1 MPTHEHFEEL
11 CALAAIGQLSED
23 EQQELLGH
31 LPGCVPCQR
40 AHDDFALILDQLPS
54 AGPHNI
60 SGDTDELLSGSYRPK
75 FLERASEV
83 GICFSPEAH
92 GRAGTVPVRFTSQRT
107 WYIAA
112 LVTAIL
118 CMLALAVP
126 LGRLG
131 RWNKG
136 KLRNEQN
143 APVMSRAELR
153 NPVLEA
159 AHMPRSSLTA
169 VVEDLERTVQALKQ
183 QVAKVSQEKDR
194 REAESAE
201 LKKRLMSLNSQ
212 SELLKSQSEKSDQA
226 LLEANA
232 ELEKLRGAQGEI
244 LAALG
249 DNAKKITDLSAEA
262 AADEAALN
270 RERDLNAAAKDVRE
284 FMAARN
290 LHIIDV
296 YDYDTRGK
304 RDKSFGRVL
313 YSEHKKLI
321 FYAFDLGKN
330 DSASKVTFQAW
341 GQREGNGTETRNLG
355 VFHVDDHAQRR
366 WILRVED
373 PKLLSSIDSVFVTV
387 EPSPGGDKPSGKKL
401 LYAYLGA
408 DANHP

>member
-1 MPTHEHFEEL
+1 MPMHEYFEEL
-11 CALAAIGQLSED
+11 CALAPIGQLSED

-60 SGDTDELLSGSYRPK
+60 SEDTDELLSGSYRPK

-83 GICFSPEAH
+83 GICFSPEAQ
-92 GRAGTVPVRFTSQRT
+92 GRAGPSPIRFTSQRT

-112 LVTAIL
+112 LVAAIL
-118 CMLALAVP
+118 CMLALAVS

-131 RWNKG
+131 RWNRG

-143 APVMSRAELR
+143 APVMNRAELR
-153 NPVLEA
+153 NPVLEQ

-169 VVEDLERTVQALKQ
+169 PVEDLERQVQALKQ

-194 REAESAE
+194 REAESAD
-201 LKKRLMSLNSQ
+201 LKQRITA
-212 SELLKSQSEKSDQA
+212 LKAQSEKSDHA

-232 ELEKLRGAQGEI
+232 ELEKLRGAQGEV

-249 DNAKKITDLSAEA
+249 DDAKKIKDLSAEVA
-262 AADEAALN
+262 AEEAALN
-270 RERDLNAAAKDVRE
+270 RERDLNAAATDVRE

-330 DSASKVTFQAW
+330 DSASKLTFQAW

-355 VFHVDDHAQRR
+355 VFHIDDHTERR
-366 WILRVED
+366 WVLRVDD

-387 EPSPGGDKPSGKKL
+387 EPSPGKGRPSGKKL
-401 LYAYLGA
+401 LYAFLGTQ
-408 DANHP
+408 ANHP